1 MSNAV
6 AKSGLVFTIGLTG
19 HRDIDSGAKA
29 AVRQALRTELETL
42 KGRFSTL
49 PVELVT
55 GLAEGADSLATEVA
69 LEIGLPVRGVLPMP
83 RSLFEDDFEGEAL
96 EDFRRL
102 ADDDRVVL

>member
-42 KGRFSTL
+42 KGRFYR
-49 PVELVT
+49 
-55 GLAEGADSLATEVA
+55 AR
-69 LEIGLPVRGVLPMP
+69 RGG
-83 RSLFEDDFEGEAL
+83 RFACD
-96 EDFRRL
+96 
-102 ADDDRVVL
+102 